1 MHIRYSLRFLAAPT
15 LMLLLGVGSLAE
27 AQTVKT
33 RIGELHFELG
43 VPTKET
49 VTKLYDEMDFQRAV
63 QAYLWGLPIVAL
75 EKLKQSIQQDTGA
88 KSGDLAVYEGYRSV
102 SVMLTPNVV
111 TTYIIGIIDLAENG
125 PVVID
130 YPAGA
135 TAGALIDW
143 WDRPI
148 TDVGIPGPDQGQGAK
163 FLIVGPGQDPP
174 NAEGYRVFR
183 SRTFNTGFF
192 YRVLETD
199 PAKAKALRTAV
210 RIYPHIRR
218 DRPRPTRLLT
228 PNVDGQLRVQAHPR
242 GLAYWERLSQA
253 LRPEPVEDRDR
264 FFAAMLKP
272 LGIEKGK
279 PFQPDERQKKILTEA
294 TVVGE
299 AMAKAQTFDK
309 RFEGMRYRTDA
320 AGTTWFHPGMRSIK
334 TWRTPRSSRSE
345 PRSSMR
351 PSACPQARFRGRQ
364 GSANPTSPFTA
375 TGRATRSTAARRTG
389 CACRQTS
396 RLDSSGRL
404 RSPTSTPVA

>member
-1 MHIRYSLRFLAAPT
+1 MHIRYSLRFLAAPN

-75 EKLKQSIQQDTGA
+75 EELKQSIQQDTGA

-148 TDVGIPGPDQGQGAK
+148 TDVGIPGPNQGQGAK

-183 SRTFNTGFF
+183 SRTFKTGFF

-218 DRPRPTRLLT
+218 DTTEVFRLAA
-228 PNVDGQLRVQAHPR
+228 PIILRLYETH
-242 GLAYWERLSQA
+242 
-253 LRPEPVEDRDR
+253 
-264 FFAAMLKP
+264 
-272 LGIEKGK
+272 
-279 PFQPDERQKKILTEA
+279 A
-294 TVVGE
+294 T
-299 AMAKAQTFDK
+299 
-309 RFEGMRYRTDA
+309 
-320 AGTTWFHPGMRSIK
+320 K
-334 TWRTPRSSRSE
+334 T
-345 PRSSMR
+345 
-351 PSACPQARFRGRQ
+351 
-364 GSANPTSPFTA
+364 
-375 TGRATRSTAARRTG
+375 
-389 CACRQTS
+389 
-396 RLDSSGRL
+396 
-404 RSPTSTPVA
+404 